1 MVRRPDGYYKGALA
15 LLDQVP
21 PVRPGGHGTATKS
34 VSKKENRLRPLRKT
48 TSDPEWL
55 ESNIARRQPSD
66 DASQH
71 GFGAIMPVLS
81 RPSLLPDLTSDRRKP
96 SQAETS
102 ENQTLSAGFAASQ
115 NFTKGDLMVFTPLSS
130 VDDKRTPWV
139 TVEDKRLEVFTT
151 HCEEFRSYA
160 SQARF
165 PWPETA
171 LLMKDQMEEYKVD
184 FGNIFSPTGVTYVR
198 RQPDSD
204 ELCFSQIYTT
214 LNQEVART
222 TYLILEAREQA
233 ERPRPQAK
241 TVAGTVVGWLRRNLW
256 AIVIPWLINWKLRA
270 SLLWNYLRGLN
281 GIYILYHHP
290 TFFGVVR
297 DSVCTASRIS
307 PSLFTM
313 VVGHGASGT
322 VWRSAN
328 GTDVVKILEDSELAF
343 HIRGVVS
350 DGEETGVV
358 MSYTG
363 TPIESI
369 ERAPDNQKQQ
379 LAQTLVSLHAIGIH
393 HHD

>member
-1 MVRRPDGYYKGALA
+1 MVL
-15 LLDQVP
+15 
-21 PVRPGGHGTATKS
+21 
-34 VSKKENRLRPLRKT
+34 
-48 TSDPEWL
+48 
-55 ESNIARRQPSD
+55 
-66 DASQH
+66 
-71 GFGAIMPVLS
+71 
-81 RPSLLPDLTSDRRKP
+81 
-96 SQAETS
+96 
-102 ENQTLSAGFAASQ
+102 
-115 NFTKGDLMVFTPLSS
+115 TPLSS

-171 LLMKDQMEEYKVD
+171 LLMKGATPGLRMWIQIWGQMEEYKVD

-204 ELCFSQIYTT
+204 ELFFSQIYTT
-214 LNQEVART
+214 LNQEVRCT
-222 TYLILEAREQA
+222 TCLILEAREQA

-281 GIYILYHHP
+281 GIYILYHRT

-297 DSVCTASRIS
+297 DSVCIASRIS

-322 VWRSAN
+322 VWRSEN
-328 GTDVVKILEDSELAF
+328 GTDVVKIFEDSELTF
-343 HIRGVVS
+343 HEATVLKTARGLAVPRVRGVVS
-350 DGEETGVV
+350 DGEETEVV

-393 HHD
+393 HHDVRTANVLIDNRGALALIDFDQAEFVHGSCIGCPDIDILTVLDCP